1 MLAKDNAKVDKVL
14 DFEVPDSVL
23 VERVTGRWIH
33 PESGRS
39 YHTKFAPPKVPGK
52 DDVSWHL
59 LVAYTGLGCRL
70 LLFCVGY
77 LWSYFMKLVLLIRND
92 DVRNISVNI
101 ATFPCQIILVVCR
114 GPIWLRA
121 KCLIWDL

>member
-59 LVAYTGLGCRL
+59 RIIFVGCVYKFRVPTAAFLHWLLV
-70 LLFCVGY
+70 V
-77 LWSYFMKLVLLIRND
+77 VLHGIVTRFNT
-92 DVRNISVNI
+92 
-101 ATFPCQIILVVCR
+101 ATFPCHW
-114 GPIWLRA
+114 GPIRL
-121 KCLIWDL
+121 